1 MKKTYAFLA
10 AVVVGILVA
19 TAAIAGTV
27 TPFTGPAGTNPI
39 KFPAVESDLNSLI
52 NALNA
57 AISNGQI
64 AGVQT
69 GIFTGQSFQ
78 IGNVTS
84 TGSLTL
90 GTVFPSPSTL
100 GSTTSKFWLTFF
112 DSQGKLSYIPVW
124 Q

>member
-19 TAAIAGTV
+19 TASIAGSV

-39 KFPAVESDLNSLI
+39 KFPAAESDLNNLI

-64 AGVQT
+64 AGTQV
-69 GIFTGQSFQ
+69 GIFTGSGFQ
-78 IGNVTS
+78 IQGLTS

-90 GTVFPSPSTL
+90 GTTFPNPSTL
-100 GSTTSKFWLTFF
+100 GSTTVKFFLTFF
-112 DSQGKLSYIPVW
+112 ASNGTLSYIPVW